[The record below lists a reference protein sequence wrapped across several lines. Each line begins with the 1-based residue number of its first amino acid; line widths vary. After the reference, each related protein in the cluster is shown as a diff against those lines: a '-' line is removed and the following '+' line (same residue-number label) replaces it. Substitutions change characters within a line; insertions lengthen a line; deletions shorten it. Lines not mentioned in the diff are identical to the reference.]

1 MRKKILIAATTI
13 LLATGCTQQV
23 TSSSPL
29 SSSSTTTTSN
39 DSTSVSAITSE
50 DNGTATIKISQK
62 HSSASTNR
70 YISPKD
76 VNIQYTY
83 SDLSGTL
90 SNNENVCPS
99 IGDVDLLVIP
109 VHLLGGDAYKTD
121 QVKNDIRKAFFS
133 KTDKRSGYC
142 SLTNYYYESSYHKL
156 NFGGT
161 VTDWFDVT
169 EHTSIDSVDDI
180 TSGSSGT
187 IISKILRKAVA
198 WANQGIDLTKFDKNS
213 DGAIDGIWLVYDHL
227 DWSTEFNQRYK
238 ADPTYTGSD
247 LNDAFW
253 NFTYW
258 DWGTKNSAEGEDPTT
273 SAFSWASFDM
283 LYTPYASYDD
293 NGVADISNL
302 SSIDLDTHTF
312 IHETGH
318 LLGLDDYYASDDST
332 YHPAGKSTMMDQNIG
347 DLDSYSKLLLG
358 WVTPFVVYGTSEILL
373 PTATSSDHAVIVIP
387 SNYQEISDIIEE
399 QIDNHAIKNYKYDFN
414 PFSEYLLIDLYSP
427 DGLNEK
433 DAFGPYIYGRDTAMS
448 ETGIRIYYIDSRIF
462 KCTVVNYDGGQKLSY
477 TDGYVWDGDNLSEDE
492 AILMPISN
500 QKTENSSFQLPA
512 AFDYFDQIRLLEA
525 GRINTFNSNKAA
537 TNSTLFDTEKSFS
550 IADFGYQFFNSNY
563 SYNSGTALPFIVS
576 VSTLKGI

>member
-1 MRKKILIAATTI
+1 
-13 LLATGCTQQV
+13 
-23 TSSSPL
+23 
-29 SSSSTTTTSN
+29 
-39 DSTSVSAITSE
+39 
-50 DNGTATIKISQK
+50 
-62 HSSASTNR
+62 
-70 YISPKD
+70 
-76 VNIQYTY
+76 
-83 SDLSGTL
+83 
-90 SNNENVCPS
+90 
-99 IGDVDLLVIP
+99 
-109 VHLLGGDAYKTD
+109 
-121 QVKNDIRKAFFS
+121 
-133 KTDKRSGYC
+133 
-142 SLTNYYYESSYHKL
+142 
-156 NFGGT
+156 
-161 VTDWFDVT
+161 
-169 EHTSIDSVDDI
+169 
-180 TSGSSGT
+180 
-187 IISKILRKAVA
+187 
-198 WANQGIDLTKFDKNS
+198 
-213 DGAIDGIWLVYDHL
+213 
-227 DWSTEFNQRYK
+227 
-238 ADPTYTGSD
+238 
-247 LNDAFW
+247 
-253 NFTYW
+253 
-258 DWGTKNSAEGEDPTT
+258 
-273 SAFSWASFDM
+273 
-283 LYTPYASYDD
+283 
-293 NGVADISNL
+293 
-302 SSIDLDTHTF
+302 
-312 IHETGH
+312 
-318 LLGLDDYYASDDST
+318 
-332 YHPAGKSTMMDQNIG
+332 
-347 DLDSYSKLLLG
+347 
-358 WVTPFVVYGTSEILL
+358 VTPFVVYGTSEILL